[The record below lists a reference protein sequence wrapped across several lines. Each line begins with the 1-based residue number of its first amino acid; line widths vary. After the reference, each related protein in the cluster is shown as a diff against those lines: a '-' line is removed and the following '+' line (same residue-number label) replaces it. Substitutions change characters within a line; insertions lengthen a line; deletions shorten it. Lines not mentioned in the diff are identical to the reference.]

1 MAKAALVAKSYE
13 VFLCDEA
20 AGVDLMRTITSAF
33 SHCELVIVAATKTY
47 GKQTTS
53 GFSTYE
59 EMNFFVTSKT
69 PYFLIKMTETPGDR
83 WEEDATNF
91 NFSTAVWEYWKPGT
105 PMPAGLPDR
114 VIAKYLAVAPAP

>member
-1 MAKAALVAKSYE
+1 MSKGAHHMAISLRFAEASPEMTALKAALAAKSYE

-33 SHCELVIVAATKTY
+33 SHCQLVIVAATKTY

-69 PYFLIKMTETPGDR
+69 PYFLIKMTTRRLFEKSVR
-83 WEEDATNF
+83 
-91 NFSTAVWEYWKPGT
+91 
-105 PMPAGLPDR
+105 
-114 VIAKYLAVAPAP
+114 AKMTSGPFASVSY